1 MLIRIVLYY
10 LQIWKIL
17 KLHNY
22 RVIKTLITII
32 DSVFNFKLS
41 YNYYLIII
49 TIYIYIIF
57 NNNRVYNN
65 NLYIN
70 NISSIISML

>member
-17 KLHNY
+17 KLHIY

>member
-32 DSVFNFKLS
+32 DSVFNFELS